1 MIFYNEI
8 TQRAMFGIL
17 SRKVK
22 IMHYDDEWEKYHGQY
37 DKTQEANAARENM
50 ILKLSV
56 DEKINIMFDSFLRT
70 KENYQVIELAKR
82 YCEKE

>member
-1 MIFYNEI
+1 
-8 TQRAMFGIL
+8 
-17 SRKVK
+17 
-22 IMHYDDEWEKYHGQY
+22 MHYDDEWEKYHGQY